1 MKILLITGASSDLG
15 CCYIKKYADRY
26 DKIVGTYHSTPDALN
41 ELKADLGDKLIT
53 YSLDLNDE
61 DAVTAFGEYLKKNE
75 LLPQYFI
82 HLAGQKS
89 AMTRVHQQDIE
100 KVKDDLETSV
110 FSVMKLFG
118 TIVPPMQKAKF
129 GRIVFMLSSV
139 THTTVAFKTSY
150 TVAKY
155 ALLGFMKSAAVEL
168 AASGITVNGVSPT
181 MIDTRFI
188 KGASP
193 LALKKS
199 IENSPLKRLATP
211 EEIVCVID
219 TKYNSMARP
228 QISSFSIPSYDLG
241 AVSMRVMT
249 KMLQEQ
255 NDFERE
261 IELSYLFT
269 PRQTTKN

>member
-61 DAVTAFGEYLKKNE
+61 DAVTAFGEYLKENE

-139 THTTVAFKTSY
+139 TLSLCSARS
-150 TVAKY
+150 
-155 ALLGFMKSAAVEL
+155 ALSAASL
-168 AASGITVNGVSPT
+168 A
-181 MIDTRFI
+181 F
-188 KGASP
+188 
-193 LALKKS
+193 
-199 IENSPLKRLATP
+199 
-211 EEIVCVID
+211 
-219 TKYNSMARP
+219 SMA
-228 QISSFSIPSYDLG
+228 SSAFFSSSS
-241 AVSMRVMT
+241 AFS
-249 KMLQEQ
+249 
-255 NDFERE
+255 
-261 IELSYLFT
+261 
-269 PRQTTKN
+269 

>member
-61 DAVTAFGEYLKKNE
+61 DAVTAFGEYLKENE
-75 LLPQYFI
+75 LLPQYFV

-219 TKYNSMARP
+219 GLLSDENSFM
-228 QISSFSIPSYDLG
+228 IG
-241 AVSMRVMT
+241 
-249 KMLQEQ
+249 Q
-255 NDFERE
+255 NVLVGGGSV
-261 IELSYLFT
+261 I
-269 PRQTTKN
+269 